1 MTIDNTWIYYPEQ
14 CIYCKNNTGSC
25 GYYRGTQAAIEA
37 LQWLDRNIKAYGS
50 YQFKC
55 DYFIMDMDK
64 YHKELYKNYTMEAMC
79 GD

>member
-14 CIYCKNNTGSC
+14 CEYCKNNDGSC
-25 GYYRGTQAAIEA
+25 GYYHGTQAAIEA

-64 YHKELYKNYTMEAMC
+64 YHNELYKNYTMEVMC
-79 GD
+79 SD